1 MSLFRHI
8 GTYCA
13 CTHAY
18 ILDFVP
24 TSDVLTSDL
33 MLREISDV

>member
-1 MSLFRHI
+1 MSVLRHI

-18 ILDFVP
+18 IPLP
-24 TSDVLTSDL
+24 T
-33 MLREISDV
+33 MLQDNVMQLWQVTGFPA